1 MDLEDVHQILAFTLS
16 VGLFTMITSIIGL
29 VSSNLKE
36 ERVQVVLNVIYSI
49 LIISG
54 STIGLAVIISSVI
67 QVNDMSQTSL
77 NSLAKRYWIV
87 FYAFS
92 KDKIKH
98 YQGSDSEIELKRR
111 SELYCQ

>member
-1 MDLEDVHQILAFTLS
+1 
-16 VGLFTMITSIIGL
+16 MINPGSNERPWNPEK

-36 ERVQVVLNVIYSI
+36 GRVQLLLNVIYSV

-54 STIGLAVIISSVI
+54 SIMGLAVIISSVVQI
-67 QVNDMSQTSL
+67 NDMSQTSL

-92 KDKIKH
+92 KDKIKD
-98 YQGSDSEIELKRR
+98 YQGSGSDNHSKTET
-111 SELYCQ
+111 

>member
-1 MDLEDVHQILAFTLS
+1 MNVASNIKEGPLD
-16 VGLFTMITSIIGL
+16 IGL
-29 VSSNLKE
+29 NLT
-36 ERVQVVLNVIYSI
+36 YSI

-54 STIGLAVIISSVI
+54 SVMGLAVIISSVI

-92 KDKIKH
+92 KDHIKA
-98 YQGSDSEIELKRR
+98 YQGTDLKNCNPGVALLPVPTVQTVPN
-111 SELYCQ
+111 SCYIVIFD